1 MGQNGSTVHYTNE
14 TASVKCVMEF
24 RVTREKLQKFAG
36 DIANI
41 ELARSHTPYH
51 RKEAGNKHQVDFI
64 DSLRRRYA
72 AMRYEPDR
80 VLVVK
85 KFKLPKGKFDL
96 RPAHSLRRPILVE
109 GVYRPDEFNHVDF
122 ANKNIGGGFLT
133 YGMAQEEVLMCER
146 PDFGFFVAMMYSAK
160 SPVQIMSDEALIVE
174 GADTCAGIDFYGRV
188 PDSWHTQCCFFNEP
202 KRNETAF
209 IAIDC
214 IRPNFQRYKKEH
226 LIWCIRKA
234 YCGFQGVPNSE
245 ITTGQ
250 WGCGA
255 FFNNK
260 NVMFCV
266 QVLAAWLA
274 HKKLFYH
281 ASPHHV
287 KEALEMV
294 TTWGTAKTEF
304 HAAFN
309 ELVEKC
315 ATHDKFLTS
324 FNPEEKKEEFVEVKL
339 KGNINKVDK
348 KVAETLKPG
357 QIPMMDFRDYAKTKW
372 PEYAATLDVN
382 KSINSANSHPSNKN
396 SPKDDS
402 PRDDVSSG
410 TKRRPQQERPQHVTP
425 MTKTG
430 GGYRD
435 KESNG
440 GYKDKEKNDKKGG
453 GKGHAAGKGNTRPL
467 PKRAN

>member
-24 RVTREKLQKFAG
+24 RVTREKLQKFAA

-146 PDFGFFVAMMYSAK
+146 PDFGFFVAMMYSAN
-160 SPVQIMSDEALIVE
+160 SPVQIMHDEALIVE

-188 PDSWHTQCCFFNEP
+188 PDTWHAQCCYFNEP

-281 ASPHHV
+281 ASTHHV

-315 ATHDKFLTS
+315 ISHDKFVTS
-324 FNPEEKKEEFVEVKL
+324 FNPEEKKEEFLEVKL
-339 KGNINKVDK
+339 KGNVKPDK
-348 KVAETLKPG
+348 KVVETGKPG
-357 QIPMMDFRDYAKTKW
+357 QIPMKDFRDYAKSKW
-372 PEYAATLDVN
+372 PEYAATLSLN
-382 KSINSANSHPSNKN
+382 KSINSTNSNKN
-396 SPKDDS
+396 TSPKDDTS
-402 PRDDVSSG
+402 HKDDLSSG
-410 TKRRPQQERPQHVTP
+410 TKKRPYHNTP
-425 MTKTG
+425 MTRVG
-430 GGYRD
+430 GGYR
-435 KESNG
+435 
-440 GYKDKEKNDKKGG
+440 DKEKNDKKGG
-453 GKGHAAGKGNTRPL
+453 GKGHPAGKGDTRSP